1 MTSVTNQMTSV
12 TNQLLVDDFSH
23 ESVDSV
29 TSRPFPQDRDPFV
42 IFDCVAH
49 KLHKYEEALSQ
60 IALL

>member
-1 MTSVTNQMTSV
+1 MTSV